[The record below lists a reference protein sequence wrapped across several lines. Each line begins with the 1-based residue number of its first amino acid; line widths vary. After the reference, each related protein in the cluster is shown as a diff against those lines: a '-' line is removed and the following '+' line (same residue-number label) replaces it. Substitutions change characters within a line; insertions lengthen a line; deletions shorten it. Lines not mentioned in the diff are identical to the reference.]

1 MVIVG
6 AGFAGLRAAQ
16 DLVGRPVH
24 ATVVDRH
31 NYHLFQP
38 LLYQVATAGLEP
50 QAIAKSVRGI
60 FHGEPNITF
69 RLASATGV
77 DWDRQELIVDAGD
90 PLPFDWLI
98 LAAGATS
105 DTFGIDGV
113 REHTY
118 PLKTLDDAVN
128 LRDHILT
135 TFERVDVDPSL
146 IEDGALTFVVV
157 GAGPTGVE
165 LSGAFVELLDHVLE
179 RDFPGVDVRRAR
191 ILLVEAL
198 PNVLSGF
205 NERAQDYARR
215 TLADRGVEVL
225 LGTPLKAVDESGIV
239 LGDGTRIPTRTVV
252 WAAGVRAHTLA
263 DALGLPQA
271 SGHRI
276 VVSDDLSVPQ
286 HPNVFAVGD
295 IAAATGP
302 DGELYPQIAPVAMQ
316 QASHAV
322 RQIARRRAG
331 LSTRTFRYTD
341 KGIMATVGRNAAVAQ
356 VPHGPTLTGPVAW
369 VVWLGAHLLFLV
381 GYRNRAVVLLNWLY
395 NYVTYDRAARLI
407 IRGETPPRRTA
418 GDEAGRP

>member
-1 MVIVG
+1 MERVVVVG
-6 AGFAGLRAAQ
+6 AGFAGLRAAK

-60 FHGEPNITF
+60 FHEAPNLTF
-69 RLASATGV
+69 RLATATGV
-77 DWDRQELIVDAGD
+77 DWDRQQLMVDAGD

-105 DTFGIDGV
+105 DTLGIDGV

-146 IEDGALTFVVV
+146 IEEGALTFVVV

-179 RDFPGVDVRRAR
+179 RDFPGVDVGRAR
-191 ILLVEAL
+191 ILMVEAL

-225 LGTPLKAVDESGIV
+225 LGTPLKAVDESGVV
-239 LGDGTRIPTRTVV
+239 LGDGARIPTRTVV

-276 VVSDDLSVPQ
+276 VVGDDLSVPH

-316 QASHAV
+316 QARHAV

-331 LSTRTFRYTD
+331 LPTRTFRYTD

-356 VPHGPTLTGPVAW
+356 VPRGPTLTGPVAW

-395 NYVTYDRAARLI
+395 NYATYDRAARLI
-407 IRGETPPRRTA
+407 IRGEAPPRRTA
-418 GDEAGRP
+418 GE